1 MKNFQLLLKWLEE
14 TPLSISS
21 VDEQAVCYVKL
32 KSKRFG
38 ALEYTL
44 CCGLKE
50 EEVLL
55 FNLSLPMPPVPEH
68 CRRQV
73 SQLLLQLNGSV
84 FPDHWL
90 EWWMGDAGDL
100 YLLHLRRFPE
110 GFRKSG
116 RPPMLTYI
124 MEFMV
129 DAADAHYLELVQ
141 LIVPP
146 VRQPADPYVLL
157 SFMKETLLRPDRS
170 IRLNREGTSWSADR
184 FRGRLSGWLWALVEA
199 RKSPEVNLTEML
211 DRLLLLE
218 VGRTYAQPQEWQLVE
233 RLREQISHR
242 RLLNDRNYADGEL
255 GKWEGMAVYY
265 RGWPTDCLCR
275 EEEIEI

>member
-1 MKNFQLLLKWLEE
+1 MMNNFQLLLQWLEE

-21 VDEQAVCYVKL
+21 VDEQEVCYTKL
-32 KSKRFG
+32 KSKRFD
-38 ALEYTL
+38 ALEYTM

-50 EEVLL
+50 QEVLL
-55 FNLSLPMPPVPEH
+55 FNLSLMTPPVPEH
-68 CRRQV
+68 LRPEV
-73 SQLLLQLNGSV
+73 GQLLQQLNAKPGG
-84 FPDHWL
+84 WL

-100 YLLHLRRFPE
+100 HLLHLRRFPD

-199 RKSPEVNLTEML
+199 RKSPELNLTEML
-211 DRLLLLE
+211 DRLLLLD
-218 VGRTYAQPQEWQLVE
+218 VGKTYALPHEWELVE
-233 RLREQISHR
+233 QLRQQIRHYR
-242 RLLNDRNYADGEL
+242 VLNDRNFADGEL

-265 RGWPTDCLCR
+265 RGLPTERLCR